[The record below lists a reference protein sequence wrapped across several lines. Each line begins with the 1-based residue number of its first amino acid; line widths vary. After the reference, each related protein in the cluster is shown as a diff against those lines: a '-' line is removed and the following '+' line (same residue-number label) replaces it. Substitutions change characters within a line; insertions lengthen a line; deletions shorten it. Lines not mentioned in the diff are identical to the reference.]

1 MRKMMKRIIFVGVA
15 ILFALFALPSFTG
28 CDKVVDTYTGYEIT
42 AEYVPETG
50 TIAGVMKLTFEN
62 PTDEELT
69 ELSFQLYPNAYR
81 KDALYKPISA
91 TYESVAY
98 YKGMSYGEM
107 SIYSVHGSK
116 NWEIMGEDENI
127 LNVYLEKSL
136 FPGEKVVLDIGFRTR
151 LAEVAHRTGVT
162 KQTVNLGNFYP
173 ILCGI
178 KNGGFVETVYYS
190 DGDPFYSECADY
202 KVTLTVPKGYTVAST
217 GTLVEERML
226 ESKKEYTMSAL
237 KVRDFAMV
245 LSENF
250 RVERLQT
257 GNTTLAYYYYADQT
271 PKKTLSV
278 IAECFHFYEETFG
291 SYPYPQYAVAE
302 TGFCFGGMEYPCLTF
317 LSDELAEE
325 EKNRAIV
332 HETAHQ
338 WWYAVVGSDQ
348 IENAWQ
354 DEGLAEYSASVFFE
368 KYERYNI
375 SREEL
380 LKAAMEEYRSYYDV
394 YGSVLG
400 RTDTRMTRH
409 LKEYLSDYEYKC
421 LSYDKA
427 VIMFDTL
434 RKSVGDEK
442 FFGAL
447 RHYYKL
453 CAYKQATVGDLIGSF
468 EKSGLDVNGFFD
480 SFLSG
485 KAIL

>member
-1 MRKMMKRIIFVGVA
+1 MIKKIFSVGVA
-15 ILFALFALPSFTG
+15 TIFTLFALPSLTG
-28 CDKVVDTYTGYEIT
+28 CKKGADGYAMYEIT
-42 AEYVPETG
+42 AEYVPETRAITG
-50 TIAGVMKLTFEN
+50 AMKFTFEN
-62 PTDEELT
+62 PTDEELVK
-69 ELSFQLYPNAYR
+69 LSFQLYPNAYR
-81 KDALYKPISA
+81 KDALYKPVSTA
-91 TYESVAY
+91 YESVAY
-98 YKGMSYGEM
+98 YKGESYGEM

-136 FPGEKVVLDIGFRTR
+136 FPGEKVVLDIGFRTQ
-151 LAEVAHRTGVT
+151 LAEVAHRTGMT
-162 KQTVNLGNFYP
+162 KYTINLGNFYP

-202 KVTLTVPKGYTVAST
+202 KVTLTIPKEYVVAST
-217 GTLVEERML
+217 GTFAEEKML

-237 KVRDFAMV
+237 NVRDFAMV
-245 LSENF
+245 LSEDF

-271 PKKTLSV
+271 PKKTLSA
-278 IAECFHFYEETFG
+278 IAECFHFYEEKFG
-291 SYPYPQYAVAE
+291 RYPYSQYAVAQ
-302 TGFCFGGMEYPCLTF
+302 TGFCLGGMEYPCLTF
-317 LSDELAEE
+317 LSDELDGN
-325 EKNRAIV
+325 EKIRAIA

-338 WWYAVVGSDQ
+338 WWYAVVGNNQ
-348 IENAWQ
+348 IENGWQ
-354 DEGLAEYSASVFFE
+354 DEGLAEYSALTFFE
-368 KYERYNI
+368 KYEKYDI
-375 SREEL
+375 SREGLVKE
-380 LKAAMEEYRSYYDV
+380 AMEGYRSYYDV

-421 LSYDKA
+421 LNYDKA

-434 RKSVGDEK
+434 RKSVGDDK
-442 FFGAL
+442 FFEAL
-447 RHYYKL
+447 RRYYKL
-453 CAYKQATVGDLIGSF
+453 CAYKQATAGDLIGSF

-485 KAIL
+485 KVIL